1 MKLRSRLSLATASIT
16 ILVSLSIGA
25 ASIVTAERSEIS
37 KLDSIMETLLSQIL
51 NSENPLG
58 DAFYYSQEFSVPLA
72 VALLPD
78 GGELTLLT
86 EPFGTF
92 EKMPSTVDLE
102 EARVRGIEISGE
114 TPYRIR
120 TFQLPDR
127 EYIIIAT
134 SLGDVQAT
142 RSKNVQSL
150 LGFIL
155 ISVILGVLLILFFI
169 RRDISKIEVLVDTAT
184 KISEGDS
191 LVKIE
196 SSSGDSEVDRL
207 TVALNKMV
215 TSLQHALDIEKES
228 ASRMQE
234 FLGDASHELRTPLT
248 VIKGYVELLSKAQ
261 LVDPE
266 QSARAYSR
274 LTSEIERMEILI
286 RDLLLLAE
294 LGQKTPEF
302 SEEVNLSELV
312 LTQIN
317 DLKVLDPNRMIES
330 SIDGEIY
337 LDGSRLHLQQMLA
350 NAFGNIR
357 RHTPPDAPVH
367 ISLHLIDGKIHLEIG
382 DGGPG
387 LPTRAYV
394 EGRQHFQRFDKSRSR
409 ETGGSGLGMS
419 IMSGIINEHGGT
431 IELGVSKLG
440 GLLLEIAFPAL

>member
-58 DAFYYSQEFSVPLA
+58 DAFYYSQEYSIPLA

-102 EARVRGIEISGE
+102 QARVRGIEISGE

-312 LTQIN
+312 LTQVN
-317 DLKVLDPNRMIES
+317 DLKVLDPNRVVDS

-337 LDGSRLHLQQMLA
+337 LNGSRLHLQQMLA

-357 RHTPPDAPVH
+357 RHTPTDAPVE
-367 ISLHLIDGKIHLEIG
+367 ISLTSSNGKIHLAIG

-409 ETGGSGLGMS
+409 DTGGSGLGMS

-440 GLLLEIAFPAL
+440 GLLLEITLPA

>member
-86 EPFGTF
+86 EPVGTF
-92 EKMPSTVDLE
+92 EKLPSPSELDQAKT
-102 EARVRGIEISGE
+102 RGIEISGE

-120 TFQLPDR
+120 TFQLTDR

-134 SLGDVQAT
+134 SLDEVEAT
-142 RSKNVQSL
+142 RSKNIQSL
-150 LGFIL
+150 FGFIF
-155 ISVILGVLLILFFI
+155 IAVILGTSLILFFI

-215 TSLQHALDIEKES
+215 TSLQHALDVEKES

-261 LVDPE
+261 LVEPE

-294 LGQKTPEF
+294 LGQKTAEF
-302 SEEVNLSELV
+302 NEEVNLSEL
-312 LTQIN
+312 LHTQVN
-317 DLKVLDPNRMIES
+317 DLKTLDSQRLVQTLISN
-330 SIDGEIY
+330 DIY
-337 LDGSRLHLQQMLA
+337 LNGSRLHLQQMLA

-357 RHTPPDAPVH
+357 RHTPTDAPVQ
-367 ISLHLIDGKIHLEIG
+367 ISLTSSNGKIHLAIA

-419 IMSGIINEHGGT
+419 IMSGIITEHGGSL
-431 IELGVSKLG
+431 ELGVSKLG
-440 GLLLEIAFPAL
+440 GLLLEITLPA

>member
-1 MKLRSRLSLATASIT
+1 VKLRSRLSLATASIT

-184 KISEGDS
+184 KISEGNS

-440 GLLLEIAFPAL
+440 GLLLEITLPA

>member
-25 ASIVTAERSEIS
+25 ASIVTAERSQIS

-58 DAFYYSQEFSVPLA
+58 DAFYYSQEYSIPLA

-86 EPFGTF
+86 EPVGTF
-92 EKMPSTVDLE
+92 EKMPSLVDLE
-102 EARVRGIEISGE
+102 QARVRGIEISGE

-169 RRDISKIEVLVDTAT
+169 RRDVSKIEVLVDTAT

-191 LVKIE
+191 LVKIQ

-312 LTQIN
+312 LTQVN

-330 SIDGEIY
+330 SIDGEIH

-382 DGGPG
+382 DGGLG

-409 ETGGSGLGMS
+409 ESGGSGLGMS
-419 IMSGIINEHGGT
+419 IMYGIINEHGGT

>member
-86 EPFGTF
+86 EPVGTF
-92 EKMPSTVDLE
+92 EKLPSPSELDQAKT
-102 EARVRGIEISGE
+102 RGIEISGE

-134 SLGDVQAT
+134 SLDDVEAT
-142 RSKNVQSL
+142 RSKNIQSL
-150 LGFIL
+150 FGFIF
-155 ISVILGVLLILFFI
+155 IAVILGTLLILFFI

-215 TSLQHALDIEKES
+215 TSLQHALDVEKES
-228 ASRMQE
+228 AARMQE

-261 LVDPE
+261 LVEPE

-294 LGQKTPEF
+294 LGQKTAEF
-302 SEEVNLSELV
+302 NEEVNLSEL
-312 LTQIN
+312 LHTQVN
-317 DLKVLDPNRMIES
+317 DLKTLDSQRLVETLIN
-330 SIDGEIY
+330 DDIY
-337 LDGSRLHLQQMLA
+337 LNGSRLHLQQMLA

-357 RHTPPDAPVH
+357 RHTPTDAPVQ
-367 ISLHLIDGKIHLEIG
+367 ISLTSSNGKIQLAIA

-419 IMSGIINEHGGT
+419 IMSGIITEHGGSL
-431 IELGVSKLG
+431 ELGVSKLG
-440 GLLLEIAFPAL
+440 GLLLEITLPA

>member
-1 MKLRSRLSLATASIT
+1 VKLRSRLSLATASIT

-37 KLDSIMETLLSQIL
+37 KLDSIMETLLSEIL
-51 NSENPLG
+51 TSENPLG
-58 DAFYYSQEFSVPLA
+58 EAFYYSQESSIPIA
-72 VALLPD
+72 VALLPN

-86 EPFGTF
+86 EPVGTF
-92 EKMPSTVDLE
+92 EKMPSSVDLE
-102 EARVRGIEISGE
+102 QARNRGIEISGE

-120 TFQLPDR
+120 TFQLPNR

-150 LGFIL
+150 LGFIF

-169 RRDISKIEVLVDTAT
+169 RRDISKIEVLVDSAT

-191 LVKIE
+191 LVEIQ
-196 SSSGDSEVDRL
+196 STSGDSEVDRL

-215 TSLQHALDIEKES
+215 TSLQHAVSIEKES

-266 QSARAYSR
+266 QNARAYSR
-274 LTSEIERMEILI
+274 LTSEIERMETLI

-302 SEEVNLSELV
+302 NEEINLSELV
-312 LTQIN
+312 DTQVN
-317 DLKVLDPNRMIES
+317 DLKILDPQRLVEGL
-330 SIDGEIY
+330 IDGDIY
-337 LDGSRLHLQQMLA
+337 LNGSRLHLQQMLA

-357 RHTPPDAPVH
+357 RHTPTDAPVQ
-367 ISLHLIDGKIHLEIG
+367 ISLTSSNGEIHLAIG

-387 LPTRAYV
+387 LPTRAYI

-419 IMSGIINEHGGT
+419 IMSGIITEHGGSL
-431 IELGVSKLG
+431 ELGVSKLG
-440 GLLLEIAFPAL
+440 GLLLEITLPA

>member
-78 GGELTLLT
+78 GGDLTLLT
-86 EPFGTF
+86 EPVGTF
-92 EKMPSTVDLE
+92 EKLPSPSELDQAKT
-102 EARVRGIEISGE
+102 RGIEISGE

-134 SLGDVQAT
+134 SLDEVEAT
-142 RSKNVQSL
+142 RSKNIQSL
-150 LGFIL
+150 FGFIF
-155 ISVILGVLLILFFI
+155 IAVILGTLLILFFI

-215 TSLQHALDIEKES
+215 TSLQHALDVEKES
-228 ASRMQE
+228 AARMQE

-261 LVDPE
+261 LVEPE

-294 LGQKTPEF
+294 LGQKTAEF
-302 SEEVNLSELV
+302 NEEVNLSEL
-312 LTQIN
+312 LHTQVN
-317 DLKVLDPNRMIES
+317 DLKTLDSQRLVETLIN
-330 SIDGEIY
+330 DDIY
-337 LDGSRLHLQQMLA
+337 LNGSRLHLQQMLA

-357 RHTPPDAPVH
+357 RHTPTDAPVQ
-367 ISLHLIDGKIHLEIG
+367 ISLTSSNGKIHLTIA

-419 IMSGIINEHGGT
+419 IMSGIITEHGGSL
-431 IELGVSKLG
+431 ELGVSKLG
-440 GLLLEIAFPAL
+440 GLLLEITLPA

>member
-150 LGFIL
+150 LGFIF

-184 KISEGDS
+184 KISEGNS

-440 GLLLEIAFPAL
+440 GLLLEITLPA

>member
-394 EGRQHFQRFDKSRSR
+394 EGRQYFQRFDKSRSR

-440 GLLLEIAFPAL
+440 GLLLEITLPA

>member
-1 MKLRSRLSLATASIT
+1 VKLRSRLSLATASIT

-25 ASIVTAERSEIS
+25 AAIVTTERSEIAR
-37 KLDSIMETLLSQIL
+37 LDSIMETLLKQIL

-58 DAFYYSQEFSVPLA
+58 EAFYYSQESSIPLA
-72 VALLPD
+72 VAFLPD

-86 EPFGTF
+86 EPVGTF
-92 EKMPSTVDLE
+92 EQLPASTDLE
-102 EARVRGIEISGE
+102 KARVRGIDIDGKM
-114 TPYRIR
+114 PYRIR
-120 TFQLPDR
+120 SFQLPDG
-127 EYIIIAT
+127 EYLLIAT
-134 SLGDVQAT
+134 SLRDV
-142 RSKNVQSL
+142 RENHSKNIQTL
-150 LGFIL
+150 LAFML
-155 ISVILGVLLILFFI
+155 IAVVLGVLLILFFI
-169 RRDISKIEVLVDTAT
+169 RRDISKIEVLVDSAT

-191 LVKIE
+191 LVQIQ

-215 TSLQHALDIEKES
+215 TSLQHALNVEKES

-312 LTQIN
+312 LTQVN
-317 DLKVLDPNRMIES
+317 DLKVLDPNRAVDSLIS
-330 SIDGEIY
+330 GEIY
-337 LDGSRLHLQQMLA
+337 LNGSRLHLQQMLA

-357 RHTPPDAPVH
+357 RHTPSDAPVQ
-367 ISLHLIDGKIHLEIG
+367 ISLSSSSGKIHLAIG

-409 ETGGSGLGMS
+409 DTGGSGLGMS

-440 GLLLEIAFPAL
+440 GLLLEITLPA

>member
-1 MKLRSRLSLATASIT
+1 VKLRSRLSLATASIT

-37 KLDSIMETLLSQIL
+37 KLDSIMETLLSEIL
-51 NSENPLG
+51 TSENPLG
-58 DAFYYSQEFSVPLA
+58 EAFYYSQESSIPIA
-72 VALLPD
+72 VALLPN

-86 EPFGTF
+86 EPVGTF
-92 EKMPSTVDLE
+92 EKMPSSVDLE
-102 EARVRGIEISGE
+102 QARNRGIEISGE

-120 TFQLPDR
+120 TFQLPNR

-150 LGFIL
+150 LGFIF

-169 RRDISKIEVLVDTAT
+169 RRDISKIEVLVDSAT

-191 LVKIE
+191 LVEIQ
-196 SSSGDSEVDRL
+196 STSGDSEVDRL

-215 TSLQHALDIEKES
+215 TSLQHAVSIEKES

-266 QSARAYSR
+266 QNARAYSR
-274 LTSEIERMEILI
+274 LTSEIERMETLI

-302 SEEVNLSELV
+302 NEEINLSELV
-312 LTQIN
+312 DTQVN
-317 DLKVLDPNRMIES
+317 DLKILDPQRLVEGL
-330 SIDGEIY
+330 IDGDIY
-337 LDGSRLHLQQMLA
+337 LNGSRLHLQQMLA

-357 RHTPPDAPVH
+357 RHTPTDAPVQ
-367 ISLHLIDGKIHLEIG
+367 ISLTSSNGEIHLAIG

-387 LPTRAYV
+387 LPTRAYI

-419 IMSGIINEHGGT
+419 IMSGIITEHGGSL
-431 IELGVSKLG
+431 ELGVSKLG
-440 GLLLEIAFPAL
+440 GLLLEITFSL

>member
-25 ASIVTAERSEIS
+25 ASIVTTERSEIS
-37 KLDSIMETLLSQIL
+37 KLDSIMETLLSQIIT
-51 NSENPLG
+51 SKNPLG
-58 DAFYYSQEFSVPLA
+58 DAFYYSQEFSIPLA

-86 EPFGTF
+86 EPLGTF
-92 EKMPSTVDLE
+92 EKMPSPVELE
-102 EARVRGIEISGE
+102 QARVRGIEISGE

-120 TFQLPDR
+120 TFQLPNR
-127 EYIIIAT
+127 EYLIIAT

-142 RSKNVQSL
+142 RSKNIQSL

-155 ISVILGVLLILFFI
+155 VSVILGVLLILFFI

-196 SSSGDSEVDRL
+196 STAGDSEVDRL

-215 TSLQHALDIEKES
+215 TSLQHALDVEKES

-261 LVDPE
+261 LIDPE
-266 QSARAYSR
+266 QNARAYSR

-312 LTQIN
+312 LTQVN
-317 DLKVLDPNRMIES
+317 DLKVLDPNRVVDC
-330 SIDGEIY
+330 SIAGEIY
-337 LDGSRLHLQQMLA
+337 LNGSRLHLQQMLA

-357 RHTPPDAPVH
+357 RHTPADAPVQ
-367 ISLHLIDGKIHLEIG
+367 ISLTSNSGNIQLKIE

-419 IMSGIINEHGGT
+419 IMAGIINEHGGSL
-431 IELGVSKLG
+431 ELGASKLG
-440 GLLLEIAFPAL
+440 GLLLEIAFPA

>member
-25 ASIVTAERSEIS
+25 AAIVTTERSEIAR
-37 KLDSIMETLLSQIL
+37 LDSIMETLLKQIL

-58 DAFYYSQEFSVPLA
+58 DAFYYSQESSIPLA

-86 EPFGTF
+86 EPVGTF
-92 EKMPSTVDLE
+92 EKLPSPLALE
-102 EARVRGIEISGE
+102 QARVRGIDIDGE

-120 TFQLPDR
+120 SFQLPDR
-127 EYIIIAT
+127 EYVIIAT
-134 SLGDVQAT
+134 SLKDVRET
-142 RSKNVQSL
+142 HSKNIQTL
-150 LGFIL
+150 LAFML
-155 ISVILGVLLILFFI
+155 IAVVLGVLLILFFI
-169 RRDISKIEVLVDTAT
+169 RRDISKIEVLVDSAT

-191 LVKIE
+191 LVQIE

-215 TSLQHALDIEKES
+215 TSLQHALNVEKES

-302 SEEVNLSELV
+302 SEEINLSDLV
-312 LTQIN
+312 LTQVN
-317 DLKVLDPNRMIES
+317 DLKILDPNRVVDS
-330 SIDGEIY
+330 SIGAEIY
-337 LDGSRLHLQQMLA
+337 LNGSRLHLQQMLA

-357 RHTPPDAPVH
+357 RHTPSDAPVQ
-367 ISLHLIDGKIHLEIG
+367 ISLTSASGKIHLAIG

-409 ETGGSGLGMS
+409 DTGGSGLGMS
-419 IMSGIINEHGGT
+419 IMSGIINEHGGS

-440 GLLLEIAFPAL
+440 GLLLEITLPA

>member
-86 EPFGTF
+86 EPVGTF
-92 EKMPSTVDLE
+92 EKLPSPSELDQAKT
-102 EARVRGIEISGE
+102 RGIEISGE

-134 SLGDVQAT
+134 SLDEVEAT
-142 RSKNVQSL
+142 RSKNIQSL
-150 LGFIL
+150 FGFIF
-155 ISVILGVLLILFFI
+155 IAVILGTLLILFFI

-215 TSLQHALDIEKES
+215 TSLQHALDVEKES
-228 ASRMQE
+228 AARMQE

-261 LVDPE
+261 LIEPE

-294 LGQKTPEF
+294 LGQKTAEF
-302 SEEVNLSELV
+302 NEEVNLSEL
-312 LTQIN
+312 LHTQVN
-317 DLKVLDPNRMIES
+317 DLKTLDSQRLVETLIN
-330 SIDGEIY
+330 DDIY
-337 LDGSRLHLQQMLA
+337 LNGSRLHLQQMLA

-357 RHTPPDAPVH
+357 RHTPTDAPVQ
-367 ISLHLIDGKIHLEIG
+367 ISLTSSNGKIHLAIA

-419 IMSGIINEHGGT
+419 IMSGIITEHGGSL
-431 IELGVSKLG
+431 ELGVSKLG
-440 GLLLEIAFPAL
+440 GLLLEITLPA

>member
-25 ASIVTAERSEIS
+25 ASIVTTERSEIS
-37 KLDSIMETLLSQIL
+37 KLDSIMETLLSQIIT
-51 NSENPLG
+51 SENQLG
-58 DAFYYSQEFSVPLA
+58 DAFYYSQEFSIPLA

-86 EPFGTF
+86 EPLGTF
-92 EKMPSTVDLE
+92 EKMPSPVDLE
-102 EARVRGIEISGE
+102 QARIRGIEISGE

-120 TFQLPDR
+120 TFKLPNR
-127 EYIIIAT
+127 EYLIIAT
-134 SLGDVQAT
+134 SLGEVQDT
-142 RSKNVQSL
+142 RSKNIQSL

-155 ISVILGVLLILFFI
+155 VSVILGVLLILFFI

-196 SSSGDSEVDRL
+196 SSAGDSEVDRL

-215 TSLQHALDIEKES
+215 TSLQHALDVEKES

-266 QSARAYSR
+266 QNARAYSR

-312 LTQIN
+312 LTQVN
-317 DLKVLDPNRMIES
+317 DLKVLDPNRVVDC
-330 SIDGEIY
+330 SIAGEIY
-337 LDGSRLHLQQMLA
+337 LNGSRLHLQQMLA

-357 RHTPPDAPVH
+357 RHTPADAPVQ
-367 ISLHLIDGKIHLEIG
+367 ISLTSNSGKIQLMIE

-419 IMSGIINEHGGT
+419 IMAGIINEHGGSL
-431 IELGVSKLG
+431 ELGASKLG
-440 GLLLEIAFPAL
+440 GLLLEIAFPA

>member
-1 MKLRSRLSLATASIT
+1 VKLSSRLSLATASIT

-58 DAFYYSQEFSVPLA
+58 DAFYYSQEFSIPLA

-86 EPFGTF
+86 EPVGTF
-92 EKMPSTVDLE
+92 EKMPTPVDLE
-102 EARVRGIEISGE
+102 QARVRGIEISGE

-155 ISVILGVLLILFFI
+155 ISVIFGVLLILFFI
-169 RRDISKIEVLVDTAT
+169 RRDVSKIEVLVDTAT

-191 LVKIE
+191 LVKIQ

-302 SEEVNLSELV
+302 SDEVNLSELV
-312 LTQIN
+312 LMQIN

-330 SIDGEIY
+330 LIDGEIY

-357 RHTPPDAPVH
+357 RHTPPDTPVH

-431 IELGVSKLG
+431 IKLGVSKLG
-440 GLLLEIAFPAL
+440 GLLLEITLPA

>member
-25 ASIVTAERSEIS
+25 ASIVTTERSEIS
-37 KLDSIMETLLSQIL
+37 KLDSIMETLLSQIIT
-51 NSENPLG
+51 SRNPLG
-58 DAFYYSQEFSVPLA
+58 DAFYYSQEFSIPLA

-86 EPFGTF
+86 EPLGTF
-92 EKMPSTVDLE
+92 EKMPSPVELE
-102 EARVRGIEISGE
+102 QARVRGIEISGE
-114 TPYRIR
+114 TSYRIR
-120 TFQLPDR
+120 TFQLPNR
-127 EYIIIAT
+127 EYLIIAT

-142 RSKNVQSL
+142 RSKNIQSL

-155 ISVILGVLLILFFI
+155 VSVILGVLLILFFI

-196 SSSGDSEVDRL
+196 STAGDSEVDRL

-215 TSLQHALDIEKES
+215 TSLQHALDVEKES

-261 LVDPE
+261 LIDPE
-266 QSARAYSR
+266 QNARAYSR

-312 LTQIN
+312 LTQVN
-317 DLKVLDPNRMIES
+317 DLKVLDPNRVVDC
-330 SIDGEIY
+330 SIAGEIY
-337 LDGSRLHLQQMLA
+337 LNGSRLHLQQMLA

-357 RHTPPDAPVH
+357 RHTPADAPVQ
-367 ISLHLIDGKIHLEIG
+367 ISLTSNSGNIQLKIE

-419 IMSGIINEHGGT
+419 IMAGIINEHGGSL
-431 IELGVSKLG
+431 ELGASKLG
-440 GLLLEIAFPAL
+440 GLLLEIAFPA

>member
-25 ASIVTAERSEIS
+25 AAIVTTERSEIAR
-37 KLDSIMETLLSQIL
+37 LDTIMESLLKQIL

-58 DAFYYSQEFSVPLA
+58 DAFYYSQESSIPLA

-86 EPFGTF
+86 EPVGTF
-92 EKMPSTVDLE
+92 KKLPSPLALE
-102 EARVRGIEISGE
+102 QARVRGINIDGE
-114 TPYRIR
+114 APYRIR
-120 TFQLPDR
+120 SFQLPDR
-127 EYIIIAT
+127 EYVIIAT
-134 SLGDVQAT
+134 SLKDVRET
-142 RSKNVQSL
+142 HSKNIQTL
-150 LGFIL
+150 LVFML
-155 ISVILGVLLILFFI
+155 IAVLLGVLLILFFI

-191 LVKIE
+191 LVQIQ
-196 SSSGDSEVDRL
+196 SSSGDSEVDQL

-215 TSLQHALDIEKES
+215 TSLQHALNVEKES

-294 LGQKTPEF
+294 LGQKTPQF

-312 LTQIN
+312 LTQVT
-317 DLKVLDPNRMIES
+317 DLKILDPNRVVDY
-330 SIDGEIY
+330 SIGGEIY
-337 LDGSRLHLQQMLA
+337 LNGSRLHLQQMLA

-357 RHTPPDAPVH
+357 RHTPSDAPVQ
-367 ISLHLIDGKIHLEIG
+367 ISLTSTSGKIHLAIG

-409 ETGGSGLGMS
+409 DTGGSGLGMS

-440 GLLLEIAFPAL
+440 GLLLEITLPA

>member
-207 TVALNKMV
+207 TAALNKMV

-440 GLLLEIAFPAL
+440 GLLLEITLPA

>member
-25 ASIVTAERSEIS
+25 AAIVTTERSEIAR
-37 KLDSIMETLLSQIL
+37 LDSIMETLLKQIL

-58 DAFYYSQEFSVPLA
+58 EAFYYSQESSIPLA
-72 VALLPD
+72 VAFLPD

-86 EPFGTF
+86 EPVGTF
-92 EKMPSTVDLE
+92 EQLPASTDLE
-102 EARVRGIEISGE
+102 KARVRGIDIDGKM
-114 TPYRIR
+114 PYRIR
-120 TFQLPDR
+120 SFQLPDG
-127 EYIIIAT
+127 EYLLIAT
-134 SLGDVQAT
+134 SLRDVRET
-142 RSKNVQSL
+142 HSKNIQTL
-150 LGFIL
+150 LAFML
-155 ISVILGVLLILFFI
+155 IAVVLGVLLILFFI
-169 RRDISKIEVLVDTAT
+169 RRDISKIEVLVDSAT

-191 LVKIE
+191 LVQIQ

-215 TSLQHALDIEKES
+215 TSLQHALNVEKES

-286 RDLLLLAE
+286 RDLLMLAE

-312 LTQIN
+312 LTQVN
-317 DLKVLDPNRMIES
+317 DLKVLDPNRAVDSLIS
-330 SIDGEIY
+330 GEIY
-337 LDGSRLHLQQMLA
+337 LNGSRLHLQQMLA

-357 RHTPPDAPVH
+357 RHTPSDAPVQ
-367 ISLHLIDGKIHLEIG
+367 ISLSSSSGKIHLAIG

-409 ETGGSGLGMS
+409 DTGGSGLGMS
-419 IMSGIINEHGGT
+419 IMSGIISEHGGS

-440 GLLLEIAFPAL
+440 GLLLEITLPA

>member
-1 MKLRSRLSLATASIT
+1 
-16 ILVSLSIGA
+16 
-25 ASIVTAERSEIS
+25 
-37 KLDSIMETLLSQIL
+37 METLLSQIL

-440 GLLLEIAFPAL
+440 GLLLEITLPA

>member
-1 MKLRSRLSLATASIT
+1 VKLRSRLSLATASIT

-37 KLDSIMETLLSQIL
+37 KLDSIMETLLSEIL

-58 DAFYYSQEFSVPLA
+58 EAFYYSQESSIPIA

-86 EPFGTF
+86 EPVGTF
-92 EKMPSTVDLE
+92 EKLPTPAELGQ
-102 EARVRGIEISGE
+102 AKARGIKISGK

-120 TFQLPDR
+120 TFQLPNR

-134 SLGDVQAT
+134 SLRDVQAM
-142 RSKNVQSL
+142 RSKNIQTL
-150 LGFIL
+150 FGFIL
-155 ISVILGVLLILFFI
+155 IAVILGVLLILFFI
-169 RRDISKIEVLVDTAT
+169 RRDISKIEVLVDSAT

-191 LVKIE
+191 LVEIQ
-196 SSSGDSEVDRL
+196 STSGDSEVDRL

-215 TSLQHALDIEKES
+215 TSLQHAVSIEKES

-266 QSARAYSR
+266 QNARAYSR
-274 LTSEIERMEILI
+274 LTSEIERMETLI

-302 SEEVNLSELV
+302 NEEINLSELV
-312 LTQIN
+312 NTQVN
-317 DLKVLDPNRMIES
+317 DLKTLDSMRKIES
-330 SIDGEIY
+330 IIDGEIC
-337 LDGSRLHLQQMLA
+337 LNGSRLHLQQMLA

-357 RHTPPDAPVH
+357 RHTPSGAPVQ
-367 ISLHLIDGKIHLEIG
+367 ISLTSSNGKIHLAIG

-387 LPTRAYV
+387 LPTKAYV
-394 EGRQHFQRFDKSRSR
+394 DGRQHFQRFDKSRSR
-409 ETGGSGLGMS
+409 ETGGSGLGIS
-419 IMSGIINEHGGT
+419 IMSGIITEHGGSL
-431 IELGVSKLG
+431 ELGVSKLG
-440 GLLLEIAFPAL
+440 GLLLEITLPA

>member
-1 MKLRSRLSLATASIT
+1 VKLRSRLSLATASIT

-25 ASIVTAERSEIS
+25 AAIVTTERSEIAR
-37 KLDSIMETLLSQIL
+37 LDSIMETLLKQIL

-58 DAFYYSQEFSVPLA
+58 EAFYYSQESSIPLA
-72 VALLPD
+72 VAFLPD

-86 EPFGTF
+86 EPVGTF
-92 EKMPSTVDLE
+92 EQLPASTDLE
-102 EARVRGIEISGE
+102 KARVRGIDIDGKM
-114 TPYRIR
+114 PYRIR
-120 TFQLPDR
+120 SFQLPDG
-127 EYIIIAT
+127 EYLLIAT
-134 SLGDVQAT
+134 SLRDVRET
-142 RSKNVQSL
+142 HSKNIQTL
-150 LGFIL
+150 LAFML
-155 ISVILGVLLILFFI
+155 IAVVLGVLLILFFI
-169 RRDISKIEVLVDTAT
+169 RRDISKIEVLVDSAT

-191 LVKIE
+191 LVQIQ

-215 TSLQHALDIEKES
+215 TSLQHALNVEKES

-286 RDLLLLAE
+286 RDLLMLAE

-312 LTQIN
+312 LTQVN
-317 DLKVLDPNRMIES
+317 DLKVLDPNRAVDSLIS
-330 SIDGEIY
+330 GEIY
-337 LDGSRLHLQQMLA
+337 LNGSRLHLQQMLA

-357 RHTPPDAPVH
+357 RHTPSDAPVQ
-367 ISLHLIDGKIHLEIG
+367 ISLSSSSGKIHLAIG

-409 ETGGSGLGMS
+409 DTGGSGLGMS
-419 IMSGIINEHGGT
+419 IMSGIISEHGGS

-440 GLLLEIAFPAL
+440 GLLLEITLPA

>member
-25 ASIVTAERSEIS
+25 AAIVTTERSEIAR
-37 KLDSIMETLLSQIL
+37 LDTIMESLLKQIL

-58 DAFYYSQEFSVPLA
+58 DAFYYSQESSIPLA

-86 EPFGTF
+86 EPVGTF
-92 EKMPSTVDLE
+92 KKLPSPLALE
-102 EARVRGIEISGE
+102 QARVRGINIDGE
-114 TPYRIR
+114 APYRIR
-120 TFQLPDR
+120 SFQLPDR
-127 EYIIIAT
+127 EYVIIAT
-134 SLGDVQAT
+134 SLKDVRET
-142 RSKNVQSL
+142 HSKNIQTL
-150 LGFIL
+150 LVFML
-155 ISVILGVLLILFFI
+155 IAVLLGVLLILFFI

-191 LVKIE
+191 LVQIQ
-196 SSSGDSEVDRL
+196 SSSGDSEVDQL

-215 TSLQHALDIEKES
+215 TSLQHALNVEKES

-312 LTQIN
+312 LTQVN
-317 DLKVLDPNRMIES
+317 DLKILDPNRVVDY
-330 SIDGEIY
+330 SIGGEIY
-337 LDGSRLHLQQMLA
+337 LNGSRLHLQQMLA

-357 RHTPPDAPVH
+357 RHTPSDAPVQ
-367 ISLHLIDGKIHLEIG
+367 ISLTSTSGKIHLAIG

-409 ETGGSGLGMS
+409 DTGGSGLGMS

-440 GLLLEIAFPAL
+440 GLLLEITLPA

>member
-1 MKLRSRLSLATASIT
+1 VKLSSRLSLATASIT

-58 DAFYYSQEFSVPLA
+58 DAFYYSQEFSIPLA

-86 EPFGTF
+86 EPVGTF
-92 EKMPSTVDLE
+92 EKMPTPVDLE
-102 EARVRGIEISGE
+102 QARVRGIEISGE

-155 ISVILGVLLILFFI
+155 ISVIFGVLLILFFI
-169 RRDISKIEVLVDTAT
+169 RRDVSKIEVLVDTAT

-191 LVKIE
+191 LVKIQ

-312 LTQIN
+312 LMQIN

-330 SIDGEIY
+330 LIDGEIY

-357 RHTPPDAPVH
+357 RHTPPDTPVH
-367 ISLHLIDGKIHLEIG
+367 ISLHLIDGKIHLEVG

-440 GLLLEIAFPAL
+440 GLLLEITLPA

>member
-58 DAFYYSQEFSVPLA
+58 DAFYYSQESSIPIA
-72 VALLPD
+72 VALLPN

-86 EPFGTF
+86 EPVGTF
-92 EKMPSTVDLE
+92 EKMPSPVELE
-102 EARVRGIEISGE
+102 QARNRGIEISGE

-120 TFQLPDR
+120 TFQLPNR

-150 LGFIL
+150 LGFIF

-207 TVALNKMV
+207 TIALNKMV
-215 TSLQHALDIEKES
+215 TSLQHALDIQKES

-261 LVDPE
+261 LVEPE

-274 LTSEIERMEILI
+274 LTSEIERMETLI

-294 LGQKTPEF
+294 LGQKTAEF
-302 SEEVNLSELV
+302 NEEVNLSELV
-312 LTQIN
+312 DTQVN
-317 DLKVLDPNRMIES
+317 DLKILDPQRLVEGL
-330 SIDGEIY
+330 IDGDIY
-337 LDGSRLHLQQMLA
+337 LNGSRLHLQQMLA

-357 RHTPPDAPVH
+357 RHTPTDAPVQ
-367 ISLHLIDGKIHLEIG
+367 ISLTSSSGKIHLAIG

-419 IMSGIINEHGGT
+419 IMSGIITEHGGSL
-431 IELGVSKLG
+431 ELGVSKLG
-440 GLLLEIAFPAL
+440 GLLLEITLPA

>member
-1 MKLRSRLSLATASIT
+1 MKLSSRLSLATASIT

-58 DAFYYSQEFSVPLA
+58 DAFYYSQEFSIPLA

-86 EPFGTF
+86 EPVGTF
-92 EKMPSTVDLE
+92 EKMPTPVDLE
-102 EARVRGIEISGE
+102 QARVRGIEISGE

-155 ISVILGVLLILFFI
+155 ISVIFGVLLILFFI
-169 RRDISKIEVLVDTAT
+169 RRDVSKIEVLVDTAT

-191 LVKIE
+191 LVKIQ

-312 LTQIN
+312 LMQIN

-330 SIDGEIY
+330 LIDGEIY

-357 RHTPPDAPVH
+357 RHTPPDTPVH

-431 IELGVSKLG
+431 IKLGVSKLG
-440 GLLLEIAFPAL
+440 GLLLEITLPA

>member
-1 MKLRSRLSLATASIT
+1 MKLSSRLSLATASIT

-58 DAFYYSQEFSVPLA
+58 DAFYYSQEFSIPLA

-86 EPFGTF
+86 EPVGTF
-92 EKMPSTVDLE
+92 EKMPTPVDLE
-102 EARVRGIEISGE
+102 QARVRGIEISGE

-155 ISVILGVLLILFFI
+155 ISVIFGVLLILFFI
-169 RRDISKIEVLVDTAT
+169 RRDVSKIEVLVDTAT

-191 LVKIE
+191 LVKIQ
-196 SSSGDSEVDRL
+196 SSSGDSEVDQL

-312 LTQIN
+312 LMQIN

-330 SIDGEIY
+330 LIDGEIY

-357 RHTPPDAPVH
+357 RHTPPDTPVH

-440 GLLLEIAFPAL
+440 GLLLEITLPA

>member
-1 MKLRSRLSLATASIT
+1 VKLRSRLSLATASIT

-37 KLDSIMETLLSQIL
+37 KLDSIMETLLSEIL
-51 NSENPLG
+51 TSENPLG
-58 DAFYYSQEFSVPLA
+58 EAFYYSQESSIPIA
-72 VALLPD
+72 VALLPN

-86 EPFGTF
+86 EPVGTF
-92 EKMPSTVDLE
+92 EKMPSPVDLE
-102 EARVRGIEISGE
+102 QARNRGIEISGE

-120 TFQLPDR
+120 TFQLPNR

-142 RSKNVQSL
+142 RSKNIQSL
-150 LGFIL
+150 LGFIF

-215 TSLQHALDIEKES
+215 TSLQHALDVEKES

-261 LVDPE
+261 LVEPE

-274 LTSEIERMEILI
+274 LTSEIERMETLI

-294 LGQKTPEF
+294 LGQKTAEF
-302 SEEVNLSELV
+302 NEEVNLSELV
-312 LTQIN
+312 DTQVN
-317 DLKVLDPNRMIES
+317 DLKTLDPQRLVEGL
-330 SIDGEIY
+330 IDGDIH
-337 LDGSRLHLQQMLA
+337 LNGSRLHLQQMLA

-357 RHTPPDAPVH
+357 RHTPTDAPVQ
-367 ISLHLIDGKIHLEIG
+367 ISLTSTNGKIHLVIE

-387 LPTRAYV
+387 LPTKTYV

-419 IMSGIINEHGGT
+419 IMSGIITEHGGSL
-431 IELGVSKLG
+431 ELGVSKLG
-440 GLLLEIAFPAL
+440 GLLLEITLPA

>member
-25 ASIVTAERSEIS
+25 ASIVTTERSEIS
-37 KLDSIMETLLSQIL
+37 KLDSIMETLLSQIIT
-51 NSENPLG
+51 SENPLG
-58 DAFYYSQEFSVPLA
+58 DAFYYSQEFSIPLA

-86 EPFGTF
+86 EPLGTF
-92 EKMPSTVDLE
+92 EKMPTPVDLE
-102 EARVRGIEISGE
+102 RARVRGIEISGE

-120 TFQLPDR
+120 TFQLPDS
-127 EYIIIAT
+127 EYLIIAT
-134 SLGDVQAT
+134 SLGDVQDT
-142 RSKNVQSL
+142 RSKNLQSL

-155 ISVILGVLLILFFI
+155 VSVILGVLLILFFI

-184 KISEGDS
+184 KIAEGDS

-196 SSSGDSEVDRL
+196 SSTGDSEVDRL

-215 TSLQHALDIEKES
+215 TSLQHALDVEKES

-248 VIKGYVELLSKAQ
+248 VIKGYVELLSKSQ
-261 LVDPE
+261 SVDLE

-312 LTQIN
+312 LTQVN
-317 DLKVLDPNRMIES
+317 DLKVLDPNRVVDC
-330 SIDGEIY
+330 SIAGEVY
-337 LDGSRLHLQQMLA
+337 LNGSRFHLQQMLA

-357 RHTPPDAPVH
+357 RHTPADAPVQ
-367 ISLHLIDGKIHLEIG
+367 ISLTSNSGKIQLKIG

-409 ETGGSGLGMS
+409 ESGGSGLGMS
-419 IMSGIINEHGGT
+419 IMAGIINEHGGSL
-431 IELGVSKLG
+431 ELGVSKLG
-440 GLLLEIAFPAL
+440 GLLLEIAFPV

>member
-1 MKLRSRLSLATASIT
+1 VKLRSRLSLATASIT

-25 ASIVTAERSEIS
+25 AAIVTTERSEIAR
-37 KLDSIMETLLSQIL
+37 LDSIMETLLKQIL

-58 DAFYYSQEFSVPLA
+58 EAFYYSQESSIPLA
-72 VALLPD
+72 VAFLPD

-86 EPFGTF
+86 EPVGTF
-92 EKMPSTVDLE
+92 EQLPASTDLE
-102 EARVRGIEISGE
+102 KARVRGIDIDGKM
-114 TPYRIR
+114 PYRIR
-120 TFQLPDR
+120 SFQLPDG
-127 EYIIIAT
+127 EYLLIAT
-134 SLGDVQAT
+134 SLRDV
-142 RSKNVQSL
+142 RESHSKNIQTL
-150 LGFIL
+150 LAFML
-155 ISVILGVLLILFFI
+155 IAVVLGVLLILFFI
-169 RRDISKIEVLVDTAT
+169 RRDISKIEVLVDSAT

-191 LVKIE
+191 LVQIQ

-215 TSLQHALDIEKES
+215 TSLQHALNVEKES

-312 LTQIN
+312 LTQVN
-317 DLKVLDPNRMIES
+317 DLKVLDPNRA
-330 SIDGEIY
+330 IDSLISGEIY
-337 LDGSRLHLQQMLA
+337 LNGSRLHLQQMLA

-357 RHTPPDAPVH
+357 RHTPSDAPVQ
-367 ISLHLIDGKIHLEIG
+367 ISLSSSSGKIHLAIG

-409 ETGGSGLGMS
+409 DTGGSGLGMS
-419 IMSGIINEHGGT
+419 IMSGIISEHGGS

-440 GLLLEIAFPAL
+440 GLLLEITLPA

>member
-1 MKLRSRLSLATASIT
+1 
-16 ILVSLSIGA
+16 LVSLSIGA
-25 ASIVTAERSEIS
+25 AAIVTTERSEIAR
-37 KLDSIMETLLSQIL
+37 LDSIMETLLKQIL

-58 DAFYYSQEFSVPLA
+58 EAFYYSQESSIPLA
-72 VALLPD
+72 VAFLTD

-86 EPFGTF
+86 EPVGTF
-92 EKMPSTVDLE
+92 EQLPASTDLE
-102 EARVRGIEISGE
+102 KARVRGIDIDGKM
-114 TPYRIR
+114 PYRIR
-120 TFQLPDR
+120 SFQLPDG
-127 EYIIIAT
+127 EYLLIAT
-134 SLGDVQAT
+134 SLRDV
-142 RSKNVQSL
+142 RENHSKNIQTL
-150 LGFIL
+150 LAFML
-155 ISVILGVLLILFFI
+155 IAVVLGVLLILFFI
-169 RRDISKIEVLVDTAT
+169 RRDISKIEVLVDSAT

-191 LVKIE
+191 LVQIQ

-215 TSLQHALDIEKES
+215 TSLQHALNVEKES

-312 LTQIN
+312 LTQVN
-317 DLKVLDPNRMIES
+317 DLKILDPNRVVDY
-330 SIDGEIY
+330 SIGGEIY
-337 LDGSRLHLQQMLA
+337 LNGSRLHLQQMLA

-357 RHTPPDAPVH
+357 RHTPSDAPVQ
-367 ISLHLIDGKIHLEIG
+367 ISLTSTSGKIHLAIG

-409 ETGGSGLGMS
+409 DTGGSGLGMS
-419 IMSGIINEHGGT
+419 IMSGIISEHGGS

-440 GLLLEIAFPAL
+440 GLLLEITLPA

>member
-1 MKLRSRLSLATASIT
+1 
-16 ILVSLSIGA
+16 
-25 ASIVTAERSEIS
+25 
-37 KLDSIMETLLSQIL
+37 
-51 NSENPLG
+51 
-58 DAFYYSQEFSVPLA
+58 
-72 VALLPD
+72 LPD

-86 EPFGTF
+86 EPVGTF
-92 EKMPSTVDLE
+92 EKMPTPADLE
-102 EARVRGIEISGE
+102 QARVRGIEISGE

-155 ISVILGVLLILFFI
+155 VAVILGVLLILFFI
-169 RRDISKIEVLVDTAT
+169 RRDVSKIEVLVDTAT

-317 DLKVLDPNRMIES
+317 DLKVLDPKRMIES

-440 GLLLEIAFPAL
+440 GLLLEITLPA

>member
-1 MKLRSRLSLATASIT
+1 VKLRSRLSLATASIT

-37 KLDSIMETLLSQIL
+37 KLDSIMETLLSEIL
-51 NSENPLG
+51 TSENPLG
-58 DAFYYSQEFSVPLA
+58 EAFYYSQESSIPIA
-72 VALLPD
+72 VALLPN

-86 EPFGTF
+86 EPVGTF
-92 EKMPSTVDLE
+92 EKMPSSVDLE
-102 EARVRGIEISGE
+102 QARNRGIEISGE

-120 TFQLPDR
+120 TFQLPNR

-150 LGFIL
+150 LGFIF

-169 RRDISKIEVLVDTAT
+169 RRDISKIEVLVDSAT

-191 LVKIE
+191 LVEIQ
-196 SSSGDSEVDRL
+196 STSGDSEVDRL

-215 TSLQHALDIEKES
+215 TSLQHAVSIEKES

-266 QSARAYSR
+266 QNARAYSR
-274 LTSEIERMEILI
+274 LTSEIERMETLI

-302 SEEVNLSELV
+302 NEEINLSELV
-312 LTQIN
+312 DTQVN
-317 DLKVLDPNRMIES
+317 DLKILDPQRLVEGL
-330 SIDGEIY
+330 IDGDIY
-337 LDGSRLHLQQMLA
+337 LNGSRLHLQQMLA

-357 RHTPPDAPVH
+357 RHTPTDAPVQ
-367 ISLHLIDGKIHLEIG
+367 ISLTSSSGKIHLAIG

-387 LPTRAYV
+387 LPTRAYI

-419 IMSGIINEHGGT
+419 IMSGIITEHGGSL
-431 IELGVSKLG
+431 ELGVSKLG
-440 GLLLEIAFPAL
+440 GLLLEITFSL